1 MKFILVA
8 LIVAFTSASVFA
20 AGELG
25 VGAML
30 GNPTGLNAKYWLGES
45 TAVDGGMA
53 FSLARHSQFSMHS
66 DYLFHS
72 EGALVFQDQHPLD
85 VYYGVGGRMQF
96 ADEIQLGLRL
106 PIGVAHRFENNTSD
120 VFGEIAPIV
129 DFIGRTGLDV
139 HLAVGARYYF

>member
-1 MKFILVA
+1 M
-8 LIVAFTSASVFA
+8 
-20 AGELG
+20 E
-25 VGAML
+25 
-30 GNPTGLNAKYWLGES
+30 
-45 TAVDGGMA
+45 
-53 FSLARHSQFSMHS
+53 
-66 DYLFHS
+66 
-72 EGALVFQDQHPLD
+72 
-85 VYYGVGGRMQF
+85 F